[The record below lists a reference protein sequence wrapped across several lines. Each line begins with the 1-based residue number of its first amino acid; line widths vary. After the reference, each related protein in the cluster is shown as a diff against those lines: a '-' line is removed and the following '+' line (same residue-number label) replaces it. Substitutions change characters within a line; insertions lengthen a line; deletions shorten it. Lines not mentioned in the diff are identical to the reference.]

1 MSRDWRSS
9 PAQPCLTIEASSID
23 ERSARRLLQGRGQGL
38 VLIAIGTANL
48 SDPTQV
54 IFCLLAI
61 ALLDLPKSIIVP
73 RENVIRIRFQRAFIP
88 NLRKRVIAELA
99 IGISDQIGHIRVI
112 VVGER
117 LQLLDRR
124 SIVIALV
131 NGRIGRTVA
140 LSKRRVVEVARL
152 LRKIITPLHPQFR
165 GAAARGNN
173 LEPGEPVE
181 RGGGI
186 DGGDPFKR

>member
-1 MSRDWRSS
+1 M
-9 PAQPCLTIEASSID
+9 
-23 ERSARRLLQGRGQGL
+23 LQGRGQGL

-73 RENVIRIRFQRAFIP
+73 REDVIRIGFQRAFIP

-112 VVGER
+112 VVAER
-117 LQLLDRR
+117 LQLLDSG
-124 SIVIALV
+124 SIVVAFV

-181 RGGGI
+181 RGGCI
-186 DGGDPFKR
+186 DGGDPFER

>member
-1 MSRDWRSS
+1 MVRI
-9 PAQPCLTIEASSID
+9 CF
-23 ERSARRLLQGRGQGL
+23 QGAL
-38 VLIAIGTANL
+38 VP
-48 SDPTQV
+48 D
-54 IFCLLAI
+54 
-61 ALLDLPKSIIVP
+61 
-73 RENVIRIRFQRAFIP
+73 
-88 NLRKRVIAELA
+88 LRKLVVAELA

-112 VVGER
+112 VVAER
-117 LQLLDRR
+117 LQLLDSG
-124 SIVIALV
+124 SIVVAFV

>member
-73 RENVIRIRFQRAFIP
+73 REDVIRIGFQRAFIP

-112 VVGER
+112 VVAER
-117 LQLLDRR
+117 LQLLDSG
-124 SIVIALV
+124 SIVVAFV

-181 RGGGI
+181 RGGCI
-186 DGGDPFKR
+186 DGGDPFER